1 VVFLFRDK
9 SIINVFLLVILSMS
23 VHLHFFINSP
33 QAVFDLENG
42 FFSWLIAH
50 YVQYWPGVAI
60 FVLYHGLVLSQAFR
74 LNQVLNNLK
83 MFPTNN
89 FLPAMTL
96 VLLSGLFP
104 IWCTV
109 SPALMAGHF
118 LIWLF
123 ARLARLF
130 NHASPKTLLFN
141 TGIVLGIAIICYHP
155 FFILVVLVLFA
166 LAIVRPFNLNEW
178 VVLLIGVVIPY
189 YFVLAGGYL
198 FENLL
203 FFFALLPNF
212 SWGLPVKIVDWYTG
226 VSLGLLAIGVLF
238 GLIYWQRFNGR
249 MLMQIRKYWS
259 VMLLMLLL
267 LLALPFLVSKEGMSS
282 TWLLMIPATAFFSA
296 AFSVP
301 RRLIIPNLF
310 FLAFRSPIG
319 FTQLVFY
326 EKISGVTPPVC

>member
-1 VVFLFRDK
+1 MVFLFRDK
-9 SIINVFLLVILSMS
+9 SIINVFLLVLLSTG
-23 VHLHFFINSP
+23 VHLHFFISP
-33 QAVFDLENG
+33 PPAVFDLENG
-42 FFSWLIAH
+42 FFSWLIAN
-50 YVQYWPGVAI
+50 YIQYWPAAAI
-60 FVLYHGLVLSQAFR
+60 FVLYHALVLSQAFR

-83 MFPTNN
+83 MFPANN

-104 IWCTV
+104 IWCSV
-109 SPALMAGHF
+109 SPALLAGHL

-178 VVLLIGVVIPY
+178 LVLLMGVMIPY

-203 FFFALLPNF
+203 FFFTLLPNI
-212 SWGLPVKIVDWYTG
+212 SWGLPIKMVDWYTA
-226 VSLGLLAIGVLF
+226 VSLSLLAIGVLF

-249 MLMQIRKYWS
+249 LLMQIRKYWS
-259 VMLLMLLL
+259 VLLLMLLL

-282 TWLLMIPATAFFSA
+282 AWLLMIPVSAFFSA

-301 RRLIIPNLF
+301 RRLIMPNLLF
-310 FLAFRSPIG
+310 WLFVA
-319 FTQLVFY
+319 QLVLHNWYFI
-326 EKISGVTPPVC
+326 KK

>member
-1 VVFLFRDK
+1 
-9 SIINVFLLVILSMS
+9 
-23 VHLHFFINSP
+23 
-33 QAVFDLENG
+33 
-42 FFSWLIAH
+42 
-50 YVQYWPGVAI
+50 
-60 FVLYHGLVLSQAFR
+60 
-74 LNQVLNNLK
+74 
-83 MFPTNN
+83 
-89 FLPAMTL
+89 MTL

-104 IWCTV
+104 VWCSV
-109 SPALMAGHF
+109 SPALLAGHL

-130 NHASPKTLLFN
+130 NHATPKTLLFN

-155 FFILVVLVLFA
+155 FFILVVVVLFA

-178 VVLLIGVVIPY
+178 LVLLMGVMIPY

-212 SWGLPVKIVDWYTG
+212 SWGLPIKMLDWYTG
-226 VSLGLLAIGVLF
+226 VSLGLVAIALLF

-249 MLMQIRKYWS
+249 LLMQIRKYWS
-259 VMLLMLLL
+259 VLLVMLLL

-282 TWLLMIPATAFFSA
+282 AWLLMIPVSAFFSA

-301 RRLIIPNLF
+301 RRLIMPNLLF
-310 FLAFRSPIG
+310 WLFVA
-319 FTQLVFY
+319 QLVLHNWYFI
-326 EKISGVTPPVC
+326 KK

>member
-1 VVFLFRDK
+1 MVFLFRDK

-50 YVQYWPGVAI
+50 SIQYWPGVAV
-60 FVLYHGLVLSQAFR
+60 FVLYHALVLSQAFR
-74 LNQVLNNLK
+74 LNQVLSNLK

-89 FLPAMTL
+89 FLPAMTP

-104 IWCTV
+104 IWCTL
-109 SPALMAGHF
+109 SPALMAGH
-118 LIWLF
+118 LVIWLF
-123 ARLARLF
+123 ARLSKLF

-141 TGIVLGIAIICYHP
+141 TGLVLGIAIICYHP

-178 VVLLIGVVIPY
+178 LVLLIGVMIPY
-189 YFVLAGGYL
+189 YFLLAGGYL
-198 FENLL
+198 SENLL
-203 FFFALLPNF
+203 FFFTLLPRI
-212 SWGLPVKIVDWYTG
+212 SWGLPIKMIDWYTA

-238 GLIYWQRFNGR
+238 GIIYWQRFNGR

-259 VMLLMLLL
+259 VLILMLLL
-267 LLALPFLVSKEGMSS
+267 LMMLPFLVSREGMSS
-282 TWLLMIPATAFFSA
+282 TWLLMIPVSAFFSA

-301 RRLIIPNLF
+301 RRLIMPNLLF
-310 FLAFRSPIG
+310 WLFLA
-319 FTQLVFY
+319 QLVLHNWYFM
-326 EKISGVTPPVC
+326 KK